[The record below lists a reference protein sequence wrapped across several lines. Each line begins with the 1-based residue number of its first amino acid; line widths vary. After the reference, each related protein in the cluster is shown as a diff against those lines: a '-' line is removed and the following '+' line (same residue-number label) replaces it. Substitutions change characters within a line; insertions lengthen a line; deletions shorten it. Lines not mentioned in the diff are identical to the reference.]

1 MFGQGLSN
9 MVSNPKFMA
18 KTAFMSLILFGA
30 YHGTKVGFSLL
41 QSSVLHRFNKPQL
54 VRETSKLQSKSLITL
69 PFSYLRKQ
77 ALMKM
82 RRSEKDLLSG
92 VILEKNLED

>member
-41 QSSVLHRFNKPQL
+41 QSSVLHRFNKP
-54 VRETSKLQSKSLITL
+54 
-69 PFSYLRKQ
+69 
-77 ALMKM
+77 
-82 RRSEKDLLSG
+82 
-92 VILEKNLED
+92 